1 MDKCLFTLPVIV
13 MIKLMLTT
21 SLGYKRTVLIF
32 YLEKEQTQLLLR
44 AGGSSYAISQLQKAS
59 AVPEPPQ
66 KIKDCLDYLIKLET
80 GMFGSRLPYGCSI
93 EMAIKWNSLA
103 LWKKAADGS
112 GFKEDPLEFGWE
124 RVVAAWDKFGFEALR
139 PS

>member
-1 MDKCLFTLPVIV
+1 
-13 MIKLMLTT
+13 ML
-21 SLGYKRTVLIF
+21 LGYIRTVLIL
-32 YLEKEQTQLLLR
+32 YLEREQTQLLLR
-44 AGGSSYAISQLQKAS
+44 AGGSSYAAAQLQKAPV
-59 AVPEPPQ
+59 VPEPPQ

-93 EMAIKWNSLA
+93 EVAIKWNSLA